1 MNCFQHEN
9 HTLYYLTAGD
19 PRNPSL
25 VLLHGFL
32 GSHQD
37 FLPLLPSLTQQFY
50 CILPDLPGHGQTLTA
65 PGHYTFSDVAELLLA
80 LLTAC
85 KIRRTHLLGYSMG
98 GRLALYVLCE
108 FPERIRRV
116 VLESASPG
124 LKTDRERQQRRLRDG
139 AIARKLEQ
147 IQTAAELTTFL
158 TGWYANPLFASLH
171 EYPQLYASML
181 KRRQNNRPKMLAYA
195 LRGLSTGRQPSLWEV
210 LSKVDNPLLLIA
222 GARDDKFVQIN
233 REMAKVMAG
242 KENLGLSVVEGCGHN
257 VHLESPAV
265 YVSEVTRFLGRRL

>member
-1 MNCFQHEN
+1 MNCFQHGN

-65 PGHYTFSDVAELLLA
+65 PGHYSFSEVADRLLA

-85 KIRRTHLLGYSMG
+85 HIRHTHLLGYSMG
-98 GRLALYVLCE
+98 GRLALYVLCK

-124 LKTDRERQQRRLRDG
+124 LKTDRERQQRQLRDS

-147 IQTAAELTTFL
+147 IHTPAELTTFL
-158 TGWYANPLFASLH
+158 TGWYANPLFASLQEH
-171 EYPQLYASML
+171 PQIYASML
-181 KRRQNNRPKMLAYA
+181 ARRQNNRPKLLANA
-195 LRGLSTGRQPSLWEV
+195 LRGLSTGRQPSLWDE
-210 LSKVDNPLLLIA
+210 LSEIENPLLLLA
-222 GARDDKFVQIN
+222 GAQDNKFVQIN
-233 REMAKVMAG
+233 RDMAQAMAG
-242 KENLGLSVVEGCGHN
+242 KENLELNLVEGCGHN
-257 VHLESPAV
+257 IHLEAPAV
-265 YVSEVTRFLGRRL
+265 YADEVTRFLRIHC